1 MTTALAIVAAVLAVS
16 LLIIVHEAGHFLAA
30 RRFGM
35 RVERF
40 SVGFGPVLAAFRRG
54 ETEFAISALPLGGYV
69 RISGM
74 APGDDVAPGD
84 SRAYANQA
92 AWRRFLVILAGPGMN
107 YVSAVAIAAVLLATV
122 GLRAADPAARVGA
135 LVPGMPAAEA
145 GLRPGDRI
153 VSVAGTPVDTFTDLV
168 AELRRHPGERIA
180 LEVERGQPEATRLT
194 VAITPRDEGGVGRVG
209 FQQAQVVV
217 RRDPLGAIAEGVA
230 RTNAGA
236 AAQLA
241 AFGSVFTGRQ
251 KAELSGPVG
260 IAQELVRGAHEGPEP
275 FLALVWTISIVLA
288 ILNLLPWPALDGGR
302 LVFLLWE
309 MVTRRR
315 VNERVES
322 IVHFAG
328 MVALVVLILA
338 VTVFKDFA
346 RLLGR

>member
-1 MTTALAIVAAVLAVS
+1 VTTALAILAAVLAVS
-16 LLIIVHEAGHFLAA
+16 LLVIVHEAGHFFAA

-40 SVGFGPVLAAFRRG
+40 SVGFGPVVAAFRRG

-69 RISGM
+69 RIAGM
-74 APGDDVAPGD
+74 AAGDAVEPGDP
-84 SRAYANQA
+84 RAYANQA
-92 AWRRFLVILAGPGMN
+92 AWRRFLVILAGPAMN
-107 YVSAVAIAAVLLATV
+107 YLAAVAIAAVLLATV
-122 GLRAADPAARVGA
+122 GLRAPDPAARVGV
-135 LVPGMPAAEA
+135 LVPGMPGAEA
-145 GLRPGDRI
+145 GLQPGDRI
-153 VSVAGTPVDTFTDLV
+153 VAVGGTPVETFTDLV
-168 AELRRHPGERIA
+168 GQLRGHPGERIL
-180 LEVERGQPEATRLT
+180 LEIERGEPAVRMSIP
-194 VAITPRDEGGVGRVG
+194 VTPKDDGGVGRVG
-209 FQQAQVVV
+209 FSQAQVVV
-217 RRDPLGAIAEGVA
+217 RRGPLAAIAEGVA

-236 AAQLA
+236 GAQLA
-241 AFGSVFTGRQ
+241 AFGGLFSGRQ

-260 IAQELVRGAHEGPEP
+260 IAQELVRGARQGAEP

-309 MVTRRR
+309 IVTRRR

-322 IVHFAG
+322 FVHFAG
-328 MVALVVLILA
+328 MIALVVLILA